1 MFHHHFR
8 DTHYVYIYII
18 SILARATNIAGQKSI
33 LAQPCWRQMAAIS
46 ARSWTYSWT
55 EGDATSEW
63 TLLLENGVWCFIV
76 GTDGIRRLVD
86 TAAANNLKYYYSAA
100 LRGWLDLD
108 AHPRSRQLS
117 QWIDLADLLL
127 PYLNS
132 ILESGEWR
140 ARTVKEWSHHGAT
153 RKYGDVGNRCMML
166 IVDTAL
172 ELNRRVGVPRCWQVE
187 QRNMEHK
194 ADLLEAVMGLRELN
208 PTTHWAAWGDM
219 VDDICTDV
227 HEAWSSPELVNV
239 WDQTVLTQALFA
251 RFGLDDF
258 CAWHYQA
265 AKSKSR
271 MAAHAALQL
280 RLRMDLVKLICRFL

>member
-1 MFHHHFR
+1 MVMAS
-8 DTHYVYIYII
+8 T
-18 SILARATNIAGQKSI
+18 ARTWKYSSDHG
-33 LAQPCWRQMAAIS
+33 
-46 ARSWTYSWT
+46 SWTLS
-55 EGDATSEW
+55 
-63 TLLLENGVWCFIV
+63 LEHGTWSFIN
-76 GTDGIRRLVD
+76 TDGIKQLID
-86 TAAANNLKYYYSAA
+86 TSAFINLKYFHNAA
-100 LRGWLDLD
+100 LNQWFDLD
-108 AHPRSRQLS
+108 AHPRSHQCS
-117 QWIDLADLLL
+117 QWQDLATELL

-140 ARTVKEWSHHGAT
+140 ARTVKQWSHHGAT

-172 ELNRRVGVPRCWQVE
+172 ELNRRVGVPRCWEVE

-194 ADLLEAVMGLRELN
+194 ADLLEAVMGLRELH

-239 WDQTVLTQALFA
+239 WDQRVLTQALFA

-258 CAWHYQA
+258 CSWHYQA

-280 RLRMDLVKLICRFL
+280 RLRMNLVKLICRFL

>member
-1 MFHHHFR
+1 MA
-8 DTHYVYIYII
+8 
-18 SILARATNIAGQKSI
+18 LATT
-33 LAQPCWRQMAAIS
+33 
-46 ARSWTYSWT
+46 ARTWKYSSDHGSWTLS
-55 EGDATSEW
+55 
-63 TLLLENGVWCFIV
+63 LEDGTWSCIN
-76 GTDGIRRLVD
+76 TDGNTQLVD
-86 TAAANNLKYYYSAA
+86 NSAFINVKYFHSAA
-100 LRGWLDLD
+100 LGRWFDLD
-108 AHPRSRQLS
+108 AHPRSHQCS
-117 QWIDLADLLL
+117 QWQDLATRLL
-127 PYLNS
+127 PQLNS
-132 ILESGEWR
+132 ILESGDWR
-140 ARTVKEWSHHGAT
+140 ARTVKEWSHHGKT
-153 RKYGDVGNRCMML
+153 RKYGDVGNRVMML

-172 ELNRRVGVPRCWQVE
+172 ELGRRVGVPRCWQVE

-194 ADLLEAVMGLRELN
+194 ADLLEAVMGLRELH

-239 WDQTVLTQALFA
+239 WDQRILIQALFA

-280 RLRMDLVKLICRFL
+280 RLRMNLVKLICRFL